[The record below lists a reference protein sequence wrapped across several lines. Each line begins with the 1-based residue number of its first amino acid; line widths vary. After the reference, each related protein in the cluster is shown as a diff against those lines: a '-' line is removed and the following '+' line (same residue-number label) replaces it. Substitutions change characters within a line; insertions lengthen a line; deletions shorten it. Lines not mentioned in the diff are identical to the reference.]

1 MGINQIYG
9 TCTDLYDDD
18 IIPSVMLCVPV
29 FLTAK
34 RIEKRV
40 DFSGKRKVPK
50 KRYRIDLAWS
60 CSDASNRPC
69 KVVPTYALNQGP
81 LVF

>member
-18 IIPSVMLCVPV
+18 IIPSVMLCAGVPDGG
-29 FLTAK
+29 
-34 RIEKRV
+34 EKREASGL
-40 DFSGKRKVPK
+40 FGKRKAKEEVW
-50 KRYRIDLAWS
+50 IDLAWS
-60 CSDASNRPC
+60 CSDASNRSC

-81 LVF
+81 

>member
-29 FLTAK
+29 FLTAA
-34 RIEKRV
+34 RAKRV
-40 DFSGKRKVPK
+40 DFSGSGKCQR
-50 KRYRIDLAWS
+50 RYRIDLAWS

>member
-29 FLTAK
+29 FLTA
-34 RIEKRV
+34 RSEKRV
-40 DFSGKRKVPK
+40 DFSGKRKVPN
-50 KRYRIDLAWS
+50 KRYRIDPS

-81 LVF
+81 

>member
-29 FLTAK
+29 FLTAAK
-34 RIEKRV
+34 RKRV

-60 CSDASNRPC
+60 CSDASNRRV
-69 KVVPTYALNQGP
+69 KWVPYALNQGP

>member
-29 FLTAK
+29 FLTAA
-34 RIEKRV
+34 RSEA
-40 DFSGKRKVPK
+40 SGLFGKAESA

-60 CSDASNRPC
+60 CSDASNR
-69 KVVPTYALNQGP
+69 V
-81 LVF
+81 

>member
-29 FLTAK
+29 FLTAAK
-34 RIEKRV
+34 RKRV
-40 DFSGKRKVPK
+40 DFSGKMQREEVSD
-50 KRYRIDLAWS
+50 RS
-60 CSDASNRPC
+60 CL
-69 KVVPTYALNQGP
+69 VV
-81 LVF
+81 F